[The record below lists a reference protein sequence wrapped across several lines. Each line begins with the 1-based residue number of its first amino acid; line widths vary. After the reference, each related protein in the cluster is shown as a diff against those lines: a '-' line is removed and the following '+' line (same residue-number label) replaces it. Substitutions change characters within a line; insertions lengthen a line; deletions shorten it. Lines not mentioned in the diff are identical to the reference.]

1 MDVKKHLE
9 SVRVSS
15 ENIGFDTKNVLK
27 KIGKTI
33 YNIGYLIIGGIIM
46 AAFGFF
52 MGMNIK
58 QK

>member
-27 KIGKTI
+27 KICKTI